1 VVIGL
6 VNQRLSHVKYTFAK
20 ILCCNILFGC
30 IVSDALAQVP
40 DRVARLDGLRSRHL
54 YYTSKEQNTRPT
66 EYEEDLNR
74 LIALRSRPLE
84 ELLDFSNQLERKWQR
99 INWNQYAA
107 LMLHVCSEISNRGL
121 NDSRLRLESERF
133 ARIALSHAGMFSWEY
148 QSDLVDALGYQR
160 FSLPETAWV
169 RERREK
175 TELWLHAWR
184 RLEKEFDPTF
194 DVNDRK
200 SLPAM
205 RVTPPF
211 ATGLPAGTPPSA
223 IKDPKLRAQY
233 EAAIADNNNKAE
245 RVNRQ
250 LPLHAHGPSFKA
262 RAERWLIQAYS
273 QQPRRVGELKRYL
286 QVYVRDYKARARILK
301 RIETN
306 PSP

>member
-1 VVIGL
+1 MKYVL
-6 VNQRLSHVKYTFAK
+6 VRIF
-20 ILCCNILFGC
+20 CCGFLFGC
-30 IVSDALAQVP
+30 IVSDAFAQTP
-40 DRVARLDGLRSRHL
+40 DLVSRLDGLRSRHL
-54 YYTSKEQNTRPT
+54 YYALKEQNTRPT

-74 LIALRSRPLE
+74 LIALRSGSFE
-84 ELLDFSNQLERKWQR
+84 ELLDFSNQLERKWRR
-99 INWNQYAA
+99 IDWNQYAR

-133 ARIALSHAGMFSWEY
+133 ARIALSHSAMFSWES
-148 QSDLVDALGYQR
+148 QSDLVEALGYQR
-160 FSLPETAWV
+160 FSLPDAAWV

-175 TELWLHAWR
+175 TELWLQAWR

-200 SLPAM
+200 SLPGLKVM
-205 RVTPPF
+205 PPF

-233 EAAIADNNNKAE
+233 EAAIADNNKKAE

-250 LPLHAHGPSFKA
+250 LPLHAHAPSFKA
-262 RAERWLIQAYS
+262 RAERWLVQAYS
-273 QQPRRVGELKRYL
+273 QQPRRIGELKRYL
-286 QVYVRDYKARARILK
+286 QVYVRDYKASERILK

-306 PSP
+306 TSP

>member
-1 VVIGL
+1 
-6 VNQRLSHVKYTFAK
+6 VKYALAR
-20 ILCCNILFGC
+20 ILCCSILFGC
-30 IVSDALAQVP
+30 IISDAPAQVP
-40 DRVARLDGLRSRHL
+40 DPVAQLGGLRSAHL
-54 YYTSKEQNTRPT
+54 YCTLKEQKTRPT

-74 LIALRSRPLE
+74 LIALRSRTLE
-84 ELLDFSNQLERKWQR
+84 ELLDFSNQLERKWR
-99 INWNQYAA
+99 RMDWNQYAS

-160 FSLPETAWV
+160 FSVPDATWV

-175 TELWLHAWR
+175 TELWLQAWR

-200 SLPAM
+200 SLPGM
-205 RVTPPF
+205 RVMPPF

-233 EAAIADNNNKAE
+233 EAAIAENNKKAE

-273 QQPRRVGELKRYL
+273 QQPRRIGELKHYL
-286 QVYVRDYKARARILK
+286 QVYVRDYKTRERILK

>member
-1 VVIGL
+1 M
-6 VNQRLSHVKYTFAK
+6 KYVMAS
-20 ILCCNILFGC
+20 ILCCIFLVGC
-30 IVSDALAQVP
+30 LPSNALAQP
-40 DRVARLDGLRSRHL
+40 LGLISRSEGLLWRQL
-54 YYTSKEQNTRPT
+54 YYALRDQTTRTT

-74 LIALRSRPLE
+74 LLALRSRPLE
-84 ELLDFSNQLERKWQR
+84 ELLDFSNQLERKWRR
-99 INWNQYAA
+99 IDWNQYAR

-121 NDSRLRLESERF
+121 NDSRVRLESERF
-133 ARIALSHAGMFSWEY
+133 ARIALSHAAMFSWEY

-160 FSLPETAWV
+160 FSLPDAAWA

-175 TELWLHAWR
+175 TELWLQAWR

-200 SLPAM
+200 SLPGM
-205 RVTPPF
+205 RVMPPF

-233 EAAIADNNNKAE
+233 EAAIAENNKKAE

-273 QQPRRVGELKRYL
+273 QHPRRIGELKHYL
-286 QVYVRDYKARARILK
+286 QVYVRDYKTRERILK
-301 RIETN
+301 HIETD

>member
-1 VVIGL
+1 
-6 VNQRLSHVKYTFAK
+6 VKYAVAR
-20 ILCCNILFGC
+20 ILCCGFLFGC
-30 IVSDALAQVP
+30 IVSDALAQAP
-40 DRVARLDGLRSRHL
+40 GLSARSDVVLSRHL
-54 YYTSKEQNTRPT
+54 FYGLREQNSRPT
-66 EYEEDLNR
+66 EYEDDLNR
-74 LIALRSRPLE
+74 LIALRSRTLE

-99 INWNQYAA
+99 MDWNQYAS

-148 QSDLVDALGYQR
+148 QSDLVDALAYQR
-160 FSLPETAWV
+160 FSLPDATWV

-175 TELWLHAWR
+175 TELWLQAWR

-200 SLPAM
+200 SLPGM
-205 RVTPPF
+205 RVMPPF

-233 EAAIADNNNKAE
+233 EAAITENNKKAE

-273 QQPRRVGELKRYL
+273 QQPRRIGELKHYL
-286 QVYVRDYKARARILK
+286 QVYVRDYKTRERILK